1 MVSVNPRQ
9 VAIETLNRNAKKTG
23 YIEEILNQRLDRVFL
38 SGKDRA
44 LAREL
49 TLGICRWRLTLEWLA
64 TRKLHRNPPE
74 DILNVI
80 ILGLYQMY
88 WMDRIPL
95 HAVVYETV
103 KLLDTPYF
111 TNSSSGGY
119 KKLVNAILRSYGR
132 ELEETRT
139 ALRELRQ
146 KNPALACSHPSWI
159 YDRWKRQLGAD
170 NTLKL
175 MDWNNTI
182 PQPILRTNTLRIKN
196 RETLL
201 NQLIQNEIDVHSI
214 DVDFLN
220 EQLMLGVSIHVAPG
234 RLVGYKEGS
243 FYIQDPAT
251 LLSVQILDPQPDDVV
266 LDHCAAPG
274 GKTTYIAQK
283 MRNQGRIVAVDVSER
298 LHLISENCDRLGVN
312 IVETIPARKFKEK
325 TPVLKFDKILLDVPC
340 SNTGVFRRRVEARY
354 RLNMR
359 ELESLKKTQAMLL
372 EHASHCLKVG
382 GRLVYSTCSI
392 DGEENDQQIDLF
404 LDKHTDFQLEIKK
417 LILPYETGTDGAFV
431 ASLIKK

>member
-49 TLGICRWRLTLEWLA
+49 TLGVCRWRITLEWLA
-64 TRKLHRNPPE
+64 TRKLHRKPPE

-95 HAVVYETV
+95 HAIVFETV
-103 KLLDTPYF
+103 KLLDNPYF
-111 TNSSSGGY
+111 KNSLNGGY

-132 ELEETRT
+132 ELEETRIV
-139 ALRELRQ
+139 LRELRQ
-146 KNPALACSHPSWI
+146 KNPALSCSHPAWI

-170 NTLKL
+170 NALKL

-182 PQPILRTNTLRIKN
+182 PQPILRTNTLRIKD

-220 EQLMLGVSIHVAPG
+220 EQLMLGVSHVAPG
-234 RLVGYKEGS
+234 RLVGYKDGA

-251 LLSVQILDPQPDDVV
+251 LLSVQILDPQSGEVV

-283 MRNQGRIVAVDVSER
+283 MRNQGRIVAVDISER
-298 LHLISENCDRLGVN
+298 LHLISENCDRLGVS
-312 IVETIPARKFKEK
+312 IVETISARKFEEK

-354 RLNMR
+354 RLNLQ
-359 ELESLKKTQAMLL
+359 ELELLKKTQAMLL
-372 EHASHCLKVG
+372 EHASQCLKVG

-392 DGEENDQQIDLF
+392 DVEENDQQVDLF
-404 LDKHTDFQLEIKK
+404 LNKHPEFQLEIKK